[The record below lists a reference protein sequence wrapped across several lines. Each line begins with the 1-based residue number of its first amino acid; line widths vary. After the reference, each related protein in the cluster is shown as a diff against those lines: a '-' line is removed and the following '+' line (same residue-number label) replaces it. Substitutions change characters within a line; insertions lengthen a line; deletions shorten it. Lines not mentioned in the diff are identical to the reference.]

1 MGRTLVCTQGWKS
14 PARATHERCITDM
27 MNKLGNE
34 STIEEVV
41 VNRDMYTV
49 AVRMRSKPVREIPP
63 YTFV

>member
-1 MGRTLVCTQGWKS
+1 
-14 PARATHERCITDM
+14 M